1 MELFVFHFYTVMVKS
16 TKIKKYLRSIKKK
29 SYLHPVYMLPDWVDT
44 LLCCT
49 TYYLDFSKLF
59 YSALQWI
66 KNMLFLVSYRWWSSN
81 LYHSSSITCNT
92 LRCLRTEAGCRK
104 HCVFSPGWLVGCF
117 PCSHGSLLRT
127 VWTSI
132 PCYCRSLASPR
143 SLSPT
148 QCLWHKTDSWG
159 LSDSSLTAHHRRVR
173 LTFDSFQHLGQSGYL
188 HDPQTIISLHSHI
201 HTLRNVRP

>member
-104 HCVFSPGWLVGCF
+104 HCAFSPGCLVGCF

-132 PCYCRSLASPR
+132 PCYCQLFGFPTF
-143 SLSPT
+143 SLSHPMSVT
-148 QCLWHKTDSWG
+148 QNRLLRTEWLESHCSPQKGQTDIWQ
-159 LSDSSLTAHHRRVR
+159 LSALRSVWIPPWPPNHNLFA
-173 LTFDSFQHLGQSGYL
+173 QSYT
-188 HDPQTIISLHSHI
+188 HPAK
-201 HTLRNVRP
+201 R